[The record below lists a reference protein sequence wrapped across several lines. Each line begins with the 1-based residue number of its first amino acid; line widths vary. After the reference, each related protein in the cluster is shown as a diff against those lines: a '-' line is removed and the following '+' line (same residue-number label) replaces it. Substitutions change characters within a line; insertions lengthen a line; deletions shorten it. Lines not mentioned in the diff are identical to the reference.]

1 MLKEAE
7 VAVYA
12 KVVRID
18 PMFLFS
24 ALTEGALYQVLDC
37 GQAGRDLDY
46 EFALIDDDG
55 DKMPFK
61 WSGDLEAEFERV
73 EM

>member
-1 MLKEAE
+1 M
-7 VAVYA
+7 AVYA
-12 KVVRID
+12 KVVKLN
-18 PMFLFS
+18 PMVTFS

-37 GQAGRDLDY
+37 GQEGRDLDY

-61 WSGDLEAEFERV
+61 WSGDMEAEFERV